1 MATATDRQKT
11 AKENFSVPDSGERK
25 VSLLVVEDDEN
36 ISTAIS
42 EYFSRA
48 GYNVKTVE
56 DGLNGVKAA
65 LDDPPDAVV
74 LDLMLPKMDGL
85 AVCKEL
91 REKVGYLPILM
102 LTAKDDVVD
111 KVLGL
116 EMGADDY
123 ITKPF
128 SLRELEARIKSVLRR
143 TRNGPTTDGMRDEA
157 PIVRGRLRIDSAKR
171 EVTIGDRQV
180 ELTPKEFDLLRLFA
194 SNPGRVFPRK
204 YLLEKI
210 WDYSYEG
217 YDRTIWIDADILVFD
232 EPAFR
237 IEVASDFAFCYE
249 VWLWKEQ
256 GATARQAGVNNSVS
270 VFVRGNAFLDFCI
283 WAHEDL
289 VRRGKQVLTHGT
301 STRLL
306 SALYRAVPFTLLTN
320 VGMLSPVVAQDIR
333 DGTNRIARE
342 YAGLHGRPLRAI
354 NLCGSMCGKMAEGRV
369 LDDGDYG
376 AIVDTMLRTRGAML
390 DRDLLA

>member
-1 MATATDRQKT
+1 MQNITD
-11 AKENFSVPDSGERK
+11 KEHHPIVDSGDRK
-25 VSLLVVEDDEN
+25 VTLLVVEDDEN

-48 GYNVKTVE
+48 GYNVKTVG
-56 DGLNGVKAA
+56 DGLAGVRSA
-65 LDDPPDAVV
+65 LDDCPDAVV

-91 REKVGYLPILM
+91 REKASYLPILM

-143 TRNGPTTDGMRDEA
+143 ARHGATAAGLKNEA
-157 PIVRGRLRIDSAKR
+157 PIIRGNLRIDTGKR
-171 EVTIGDRQV
+171 EVSIGERRV
-180 ELTPKEFDLLRLFA
+180 ELTPKEFDLIRLLA

-217 YDRTIWIDADILVFD
+217 YDRTIDSHINRLRAK
-232 EPAFR
+232 
-237 IEVASDFAFCYE
+237 IEE
-249 VWLWKEQ
+249 NPENPQ
-256 GATARQAGVNNSVS
+256 M
-270 VFVRGNAFLDFCI
+270 
-283 WAHEDL
+283 
-289 VRRGKQVLTHGT
+289 VLTVWG
-301 STRLL
+301 
-306 SALYRAVPFTLLTN
+306 
-320 VGMLSPVVAQDIR
+320 VGYKFSD
-333 DGTNRIARE
+333 E
-342 YAGLHGRPLRAI
+342 H
-354 NLCGSMCGKMAEGRV
+354 
-369 LDDGDYG
+369 
-376 AIVDTMLRTRGAML
+376 
-390 DRDLLA
+390 

>member
-1 MATATDRQKT
+1 MPTTGDKGRPVNREENGSPASADRKPT
-11 AKENFSVPDSGERK
+11 
-25 VSLLVVEDDEN
+25 LLVVEDDEN

-48 GYNVKTVE
+48 GYSVKTAE
-56 DGLNGVKAA
+56 DGLAGVQTA
-65 LDDPPDAVV
+65 LQDHPDAVV

-85 AVCKEL
+85 AVCREL
-91 REKVGYLPILM
+91 REKVPYIPILM

-143 TRNGPTTDGMRDEA
+143 TRTGATKEAGGDDA
-157 PIVRGRLRIDSAKR
+157 PITRGKLRIDPTKR
-171 EVTIGDRQV
+171 EVTVGERQV

-217 YDRTIWIDADILVFD
+217 YDRTIDSHINRLRAK
-232 EPAFR
+232 
-237 IEVASDFAFCYE
+237 IEDNPE
-249 VWLWKEQ
+249 NPQ
-256 GATARQAGVNNSVS
+256 M
-270 VFVRGNAFLDFCI
+270 
-283 WAHEDL
+283 
-289 VRRGKQVLTHGT
+289 VLTVWGIG
-301 STRLL
+301 
-306 SALYRAVPFTLLTN
+306 YKFC
-320 VGMLSPVVAQDIR
+320 D
-333 DGTNRIARE
+333 E
-342 YAGLHGRPLRAI
+342 
-354 NLCGSMCGKMAEGRV
+354 
-369 LDDGDYG
+369 
-376 AIVDTMLRTRGAML
+376 
-390 DRDLLA
+390 

>member
-1 MATATDRQKT
+1 MQNITDNQKRP
-11 AKENFSVPDSGERK
+11 AKEHHPIVDSGDHK
-25 VSLLVVEDDEN
+25 VTLLVVEDDEN

-48 GYNVKTVE
+48 GYNVKTVS
-56 DGLNGVKAA
+56 DGLAGVKSA
-65 LDDPPDAVV
+65 LDDRPDAVV

-91 REKVGYLPILM
+91 REKTNYLPILM

-143 TRNGPTTDGMRDEA
+143 TRQAASADGLKSEA
-157 PIVRGRLRIDSAKR
+157 PIIRGRLRIDSAKR
-171 EVTIGDRQV
+171 EVSIGERQV

-217 YDRTIWIDADILVFD
+217 YDRTIDSHINRLRAK
-232 EPAFR
+232 
-237 IEVASDFAFCYE
+237 IEE
-249 VWLWKEQ
+249 NPENPQ
-256 GATARQAGVNNSVS
+256 M
-270 VFVRGNAFLDFCI
+270 
-283 WAHEDL
+283 
-289 VRRGKQVLTHGT
+289 VLTVWGIGYKFSDEH
-301 STRLL
+301 
-306 SALYRAVPFTLLTN
+306 
-320 VGMLSPVVAQDIR
+320 
-333 DGTNRIARE
+333 
-342 YAGLHGRPLRAI
+342 
-354 NLCGSMCGKMAEGRV
+354 
-369 LDDGDYG
+369 
-376 AIVDTMLRTRGAML
+376 
-390 DRDLLA
+390 

>member
-1 MATATDRQKT
+1 MGTATDIQKS
-11 AKENFSVPDSGERK
+11 KDSHSVADPSERK

-48 GYNVKTVE
+48 GYDVKTVD
-56 DGLNGVKAA
+56 DGLAGVKMA
-65 LDDPPDAVV
+65 LEDSPDAIV

-91 REKVGYLPILM
+91 REKANHLPILM
-102 LTAKDDVVD
+102 LTAKDDIVD

-128 SLRELEARIKSVLRR
+128 SLRELEARIKAVLRR
-143 TRNGPTTDGMRDEA
+143 TKSAADPAGAKDET
-157 PIVRGRLRIDSAKR
+157 PIVRGRLRIDPARR
-171 EVTIGDRQV
+171 EVTIGDRQM

-217 YDRTIWIDADILVFD
+217 YDRTIDSHINRLRAK
-232 EPAFR
+232 
-237 IEVASDFAFCYE
+237 IEDNPE
-249 VWLWKEQ
+249 NPQ
-256 GATARQAGVNNSVS
+256 M
-270 VFVRGNAFLDFCI
+270 
-283 WAHEDL
+283 
-289 VRRGKQVLTHGT
+289 VLTVWGIG
-301 STRLL
+301 
-306 SALYRAVPFTLLTN
+306 YKFTEE
-320 VGMLSPVVAQDIR
+320 Q
-333 DGTNRIARE
+333 
-342 YAGLHGRPLRAI
+342 
-354 NLCGSMCGKMAEGRV
+354 
-369 LDDGDYG
+369 
-376 AIVDTMLRTRGAML
+376 
-390 DRDLLA
+390 

>member
-1 MATATDRQKT
+1 MPENNNGKSGQAHTAEVAALAVAPAQAT
-11 AKENFSVPDSGERK
+11 
-25 VSLLVVEDDEN
+25 SLLIIEDDEN
-36 ISTAIS
+36 ISSAIQ

-48 GYNVKTVE
+48 GYNVSTAG
-56 DGLNGVKAA
+56 DGLAGIELAAKAR
-65 LDDPPDAVV
+65 PDAIV

-91 REKVGYLPILM
+91 RLKAPQMPILM

-143 TRNGPTTDGMRDEA
+143 SRAGAATDDQDEA
-157 PIVRGRLRIDSAKR
+157 PIQRGNLRIDPIRR
-171 EVTIGDRQV
+171 EVTIGEKQV

-217 YDRTIWIDADILVFD
+217 YDRTIDSHINRLRAKIEQNPDNPQLVLTVWGIGYKFTDAD
-232 EPAFR
+232 
-237 IEVASDFAFCYE
+237 
-249 VWLWKEQ
+249 
-256 GATARQAGVNNSVS
+256 
-270 VFVRGNAFLDFCI
+270 
-283 WAHEDL
+283 
-289 VRRGKQVLTHGT
+289 
-301 STRLL
+301 
-306 SALYRAVPFTLLTN
+306 
-320 VGMLSPVVAQDIR
+320 
-333 DGTNRIARE
+333 
-342 YAGLHGRPLRAI
+342 
-354 NLCGSMCGKMAEGRV
+354 
-369 LDDGDYG
+369 
-376 AIVDTMLRTRGAML
+376 
-390 DRDLLA
+390 

>member
-1 MATATDRQKT
+1 MGTATDRQKS
-11 AKENFSVPDSGERK
+11 AKNNHTETEPGERK

-42 EYFSRA
+42 EYFLRA

-56 DGLNGVKAA
+56 DGLSAVKTA
-65 LDDPPDAVV
+65 LEEPPDAVV

-91 REKVGYLPILM
+91 KEKVNYLPILM

-143 TRNGPTTDGMRDEA
+143 ARTTMGSDGDRDEA
-157 PIVRGRLRIDSAKR
+157 PIVRGKLRIDPARR

-194 SNPGRVFPRK
+194 SNPGRVFARK

-217 YDRTIWIDADILVFD
+217 YDRTIDSHINRLRAK
-232 EPAFR
+232 
-237 IEVASDFAFCYE
+237 IEDNPE
-249 VWLWKEQ
+249 NPQ
-256 GATARQAGVNNSVS
+256 M
-270 VFVRGNAFLDFCI
+270 
-283 WAHEDL
+283 
-289 VRRGKQVLTHGT
+289 VLTVWGIG
-301 STRLL
+301 
-306 SALYRAVPFTLLTN
+306 YKFT
-320 VGMLSPVVAQDIR
+320 D
-333 DGTNRIARE
+333 E
-342 YAGLHGRPLRAI
+342 H
-354 NLCGSMCGKMAEGRV
+354 
-369 LDDGDYG
+369 
-376 AIVDTMLRTRGAML
+376 
-390 DRDLLA
+390 